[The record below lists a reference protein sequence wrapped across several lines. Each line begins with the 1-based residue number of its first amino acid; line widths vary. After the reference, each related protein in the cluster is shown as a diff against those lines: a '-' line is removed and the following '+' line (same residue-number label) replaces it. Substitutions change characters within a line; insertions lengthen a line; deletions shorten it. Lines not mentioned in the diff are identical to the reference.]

1 MAGIMGRMLKRILK
15 LQWRRRR
22 RFRAPKGLYVIM
34 GGATVP
40 GKNQVCDIGMGGLS
54 FYYVDSGVRADRDHQ
69 TLTVS
74 TAGKPAVVHVPCRT
88 VSDSDTGE
96 LLLLN
101 QRVRR
106 RSVKFERLSG
116 RHKAQIKDLIKKHVI
131 NHGPQRSF

>member
-1 MAGIMGRMLKRILK
+1 
-15 LQWRRRR
+15 
-22 RFRAPKGLYVIM
+22 M
-34 GGATVP
+34 GGATGP

-54 FYYVDSGVRADRDHQ
+54 FYYVDRGAKANRDHQ

-74 TAGKPAVVHVPCRT
+74 TAGQPAVVHVPCRT
-88 VSDSDTGE
+88 VSDSDAGE

-106 RSVKFERLSG
+106 RSVKFERLSA

-131 NHGPQRSF
+131 NHGPQ